1 MQVRNMLQKDIKSV
15 AELEKQCFSQPW
27 SENSLKES
35 LESKSYYF
43 LVAEEVDEVIGYM
56 GITIILE
63 EADVTNIAV
72 NSKYRRQGIAET
84 LIHCMFQDCKQKG
97 IQAMTLEVRV
107 SNEPAIQLYKK
118 MGFCSAGIRKNFY
131 QKPIEDAM
139 IMWKYQL

>member
-1 MQVRNMLQKDIKSV
+1 
-15 AELEKQCFSQPW
+15 
-27 SENSLKES
+27 
-35 LESKSYYF
+35 
-43 LVAEEVDEVIGYM
+43 
-56 GITIILE
+56 
-63 EADVTNIAV
+63 
-72 NSKYRRQGIAET
+72 
-84 LIHCMFQDCKQKG
+84 MFQDCKQKG